1 MVSLTGESVRDYL
14 IRGSD
19 YLELTPNFSLV
30 GREDTRRKLTGIL
43 MRKSAN
49 SVLLVGPGGVGCS
62 AICRGLQKSK
72 ENPDSPFDIVSKRFF
87 WLDSDGLFSS
97 GDPNRINNS
106 FEKTIKRM
114 SRTPN
119 TVLIL
124 DDMRDFIDAARN
136 NGTTNLINWL
146 MRAIRQG
153 KFQVIMETRDE
164 DLETVLRCHSDM
176 KERYT
181 VLDIREP
188 EPEVLRVIV
197 QAAAEVQLKPHH
209 KIRISQEA
217 IDTAIDVT
225 SKYRVQDLGLSRAQP
240 ERSITLLDRALTSY
254 RLEAHGADPKMEAL
268 QAQQRALEARL
279 AEAGD
284 AAESGSGPAA
294 QIQSELADLSA
305 EIQLLETAWNT
316 RQEEIRR
323 LYQEMRE
330 GEEAIRGLE
339 DDLEVQLLEEERRN
353 LNASGAAEDTESED
367 PEKKASFVSFATRA
381 ATGGYESE
389 AVSGIKRRMAD
400 FQQEVDRYRQSF
412 EELTSSINDKLKL
425 QKEHILAEFSS
436 ISGIPVSKLTE
447 DERVKLLHLDANLKQ
462 RVFGQE
468 EAITMLANQVRVA
481 RAGLQSPNKPQASF
495 MFLGPSGVGK
505 TELAKALT
513 AELYDERALLRF
525 DMSEYMEKHAVAKLI
540 GAPPGYEG
548 YEAGGILTN
557 EMRRNPRRIILFD
570 EIEKAH
576 DDIFNV
582 FLQILDDA
590 RLTDNRGLTV
600 SFRDAVILMTTNI
613 GTKHFLS
620 VEDFDEAKGRAL
632 EDLDEQYRPEFLAR
646 FNGKRNIVCFR
657 PLDLPIIEKIAA
669 RDLAKLNLMVKE
681 SLPDIDIEMKHKAL
695 AAMCRDHYRPITGA
709 RGITGYIEGVIK
721 PEIAT
726 TVLFNPE
733 SAGTIFID
741 YDEETQ
747 SVVMHPPQVIAASST
762 GKPDD

>member
-1 MVSLTGESVRDYL
+1 MVSLVGESVRDYL
-14 IRGSD
+14 IRGLD
-19 YLELTPNFSLV
+19 YLELTPDFVLV

-106 FEKTIKRM
+106 FEKTIKRL

-136 NGTTNLINWL
+136 NGCTNLINWL
-146 MRAIRQG
+146 MRAVRQG

-164 DLETVLRCHSDM
+164 DLETVLKCHSDM

-188 EPEVLRVIV
+188 EPDVLRVIV
-197 QAAAEVQLKPHH
+197 KAAAEEQLRPHH
-209 KIRISQEA
+209 KIRISEEA
-217 IDTAIDVT
+217 IDTAIEVT
-225 SKYRVQDLGLSRAQP
+225 SKYRVHDLGLSRAQP
-240 ERSITLLDRALTSY
+240 ERSITMLDRALTSY
-254 RLEAHGADPKMEAL
+254 RLEAHAADPKMMAL
-268 QAQQRALEARL
+268 GERQRMLEQRL
-279 AEAGD
+279 SEAGVPTETD
-284 AAESGSGPAA
+284 AESTAELESV
-294 QIQSELADLSA
+294 LADISVEMQQIETVWNKRQD
-305 EIQLLETAWNT
+305 EIKK
-316 RQEEIRR
+316 

-339 DDLEVQLLEEERRN
+339 DELEVQLLEEERRN
-353 LNASGAAEDTESED
+353 LEVSEAKDDAESENPD
-367 PEKKASFVSFATRA
+367 KKASFVSFANRA
-381 ATGGYESE
+381 AAGGYDSE
-389 AVSGIKRRMAD
+389 VVSDIKRRTAD
-400 FQQEVDRYRQSF
+400 FQREVDRNRQSF
-412 EELTSSINDKLKL
+412 EDLTTLINDQLELK
-425 QKEHILAEFSS
+425 KEHILSEFSS

-447 DERVKLLHLDANLKQ
+447 DERAKLLHLDENLTR

-468 EAITMLANQVRVA
+468 EVVTKLANQVRVA
-481 RAGLQSPNKPQASF
+481 KAGLQSPNKPQAVF

-600 SFRDAVILMTTNI
+600 SFRDSVILMTTNI
-613 GTKHFLS
+613 GTEHFLS

-632 EDLDEQYRPEFLAR
+632 EDLDERYRPEFLAR

-657 PLDLPIIEKIAA
+657 PLELAIIEKIAA
-669 RDLAKLNLMVKE
+669 RDLARLNRMVKE
-681 SLPDIDIEMKHKAL
+681 SLPDIDIKMTAEDL
-695 AAMCRDHYRPITGA
+695 AAMCRDHYRPVTGA

-721 PEIAT
+721 PEIAG

-733 SAGTIFID
+733 SAGTILIG
-741 YDEETQ
+741 YDKEAR
-747 SVVMHPPQVIAASST
+747 SVVMHPPQTNETSNT
-762 GKPDD
+762 GTR

>member
-1 MVSLTGESVRDYL
+1 
-14 IRGSD
+14 
-19 YLELTPNFSLV
+19 
-30 GREDTRRKLTGIL
+30 
-43 MRKSAN
+43 
-49 SVLLVGPGGVGCS
+49 
-62 AICRGLQKSK
+62 
-72 ENPDSPFDIVSKRFF
+72 
-87 WLDSDGLFSS
+87 
-97 GDPNRINNS
+97 
-106 FEKTIKRM
+106 
-114 SRTPN
+114 
-119 TVLIL
+119 
-124 DDMRDFIDAARN
+124 
-136 NGTTNLINWL
+136 
-146 MRAIRQG
+146 
-153 KFQVIMETRDE
+153 METRDE
-164 DLETVLRCHSDM
+164 DLEAVLRCHSDM

-197 QAAAEVQLKPHH
+197 QAAAEVQLRSHH
-209 KIRISQEA
+209 RIRISQEA

-225 SKYRVQDLGLSRAQP
+225 SKYRVHDLGLSRAQP

-254 RLEAHGADPKMEAL
+254 RLEAHGADPKMIEL
-268 QAQQRALEARL
+268 REKQKEVEARL
-279 AEAGD
+279 AESGDLAEAGGND
-284 AAESGSGPAA
+284 SDGLES
-294 QIQSELADLSA
+294 QLADLRA
-305 EIQLLETAWNT
+305 EIQQLETVWNA
-316 RQEEIRR
+316 RQDEIKR
-323 LYQEMRE
+323 LYQEMRD

-339 DDLEVQLLEEERRN
+339 DELELQLLAEERRN
-353 LNASGAAEDTESED
+353 LEAAESAED
-367 PEKKASFVSFATRA
+367 PDSGGAEKNAPFVSFASRA
-381 ATGGYESE
+381 AAGGLDSE
-389 AVSGIKRRMAD
+389 AVSKIKSRMAD
-400 FQQEVDRYRQSF
+400 FQQEVDRNRKTF
-412 EELTSSINDKLKL
+412 ETLAASINNQLEL
-425 QKEHILAEFSS
+425 RKEHILAEFSS
-436 ISGIPVSKLTE
+436 ISDIPVSKLTQ
-447 DERVKLLHLDANLKQ
+447 DERAKLLHLDANLMR

-468 EAITMLANQVRVA
+468 EAVTMLANQVRVA

-576 DDIFNV
+576 ADIFNV

-600 SFRDAVILMTTNI
+600 SFRDSVILMTTNI
-613 GTKHFLS
+613 GTRHFLS

-669 RDLAKLNLMVKE
+669 RDLAELNRMVKE
-681 SLPDIDIEMKHKAL
+681 SLPDIDIQMPPEAL

-721 PEIAT
+721 PELAT

-733 SAGTIFID
+733 SAGTILID
-741 YDEETQ
+741 YHEETQ
-747 SVVMHPPQVIAASST
+747 SIVVHPPRATDASHAVSS
-762 GKPDD
+762 DV

>member
-1 MVSLTGESVRDYL
+1 MVSLIGESVRDYL
-14 IRGSD
+14 IRGLD
-19 YLELTPNFSLV
+19 YLEQTPNFSLV
-30 GREDTRRKLTGIL
+30 GREDTRQKLTAIL

-62 AICRGLQKSK
+62 AICKGLQKSK

-106 FEKTIKRM
+106 FEKTIKRL

-136 NGTTNLINWL
+136 NGCTNLINWL

-164 DLETVLRCHSDM
+164 DLETVLKCHSDM

-188 EPEVLRVIV
+188 EPDVLRVIV
-197 QAAAEVQLKPHH
+197 KAAAEIQLRPHH
-209 KIRISQEA
+209 KIRISEEA
-217 IDTAIDVT
+217 IDTAIEVT
-225 SKYRVQDLGLSRAQP
+225 GKYRVHDLGLSRAQP

-254 RLEAHGADPKMEAL
+254 RLQAHAADPNL
-268 QAQQRALEARL
+268 QALHERQQALEHKIF
-279 AEAGD
+279 EAGD
-284 AAESGSGPAA
+284 TGEANASERAGLESK
-294 QIQSELADLSA
+294 LANIGD
-305 EIQLLETAWNT
+305 EIQQLESAWNK
-316 RQEEIRR
+316 RQGEIRK

-339 DDLEVQLLEEERRN
+339 DDLEIQLLEEERRN
-353 LNASGAAEDTESED
+353 LEAADAADKPQANEQD
-367 PEKKASFVSFATRA
+367 KKTSFVSFASRA
-381 ATGGYESE
+381 AAGGYDSE
-389 AVSGIKRRMAD
+389 AVSDIKRRMAD
-400 FQQEVDRYRQSF
+400 FQKEVDRNRQSF
-412 EELTSSINDKLKL
+412 ETLTASINDQLEL
-425 QKEHILAEFSS
+425 QKEHILSEFSS

-447 DERVKLLHLDANLKQ
+447 DERAKLLHLDENLMD
-462 RVFGQE
+462 RVFGQT
-468 EAITMLANQVRVA
+468 EAVTMLANQVRVA
-481 RAGLQSPNKPQASF
+481 RAGLQSPNKPQAAF

-632 EDLDEQYRPEFLAR
+632 EDLDDRYRPEFLAR

-657 PLDLPIIEKIAA
+657 PLDLPIIEKIAT
-669 RDLAKLNLMVKE
+669 RDLARLNQMVKE
-681 SLPDIDIEMKHKAL
+681 SLPDIDIQMSAQDL

-726 TVLFNPE
+726 TVLFNPD
-733 SAGTIFID
+733 SKGTIFIG
-741 YDEETQ
+741 YDDETQ
-747 SVVMHPPQVIAASST
+747 SVVMNPPQVADTSGAGSR
-762 GKPDD
+762 

>member
-1 MVSLTGESVRDYL
+1 MASFTGETVRDYL

-19 YLELTPNFSLV
+19 YLELSPDFELV
-30 GREDTRRKLTGIL
+30 GRENTRKKLTAIL

-62 AICRGLQKSK
+62 AICLGLQKSK
-72 ENPDSPFDIVSKRFF
+72 ESPESPFDIVSKRFF

-97 GDPNRINNS
+97 GDPNRINDS
-106 FEKTIKRM
+106 FEKTIMRL

-136 NGTTNLINWL
+136 NGTHNLINGL
-146 MRAIRQG
+146 MRAVRQG
-153 KFQVIMETRDE
+153 KFQIIMESRDE
-164 DLETVLRCHSDM
+164 DLETVLSCHSDM

-181 VLDIREP
+181 VLDIHEP

-197 QAAAEVQLKPHH
+197 QAAADIQLRSHH

-217 IDTAIDVT
+217 IDTAIEVT
-225 SKYRVQDLGLSRAQP
+225 SKYRVHDLGLSRAQP

-254 RLEAHGADPKMEAL
+254 RLDAHGADPTIPEL
-268 QAQQRALEARL
+268 LRQRQALESRL
-279 AEAGD
+279 ADAGD
-284 AAESGSGPAA
+284 ASRVEGEGEVDLQS
-294 QIQSELADLSA
+294 QISELSN
-305 EIQLLETAWNT
+305 EIQRLGDAWSA
-316 RQEEIRR
+316 RQDEIKRI
-323 LYQEMRE
+323 YHEMRE
-330 GEEAIRGLE
+330 GEEAIRSLE
-339 DDLEVQLLEEERRN
+339 DDLEKQLLIEEQRN
-353 LNASGAAEDTESED
+353 REAAEKAED
-367 PEKKASFVSFATRA
+367 GDSSSSQNKAAFASFASRA
-381 ATGGYESE
+381 AAGGYDSE
-389 AVSGIKRRMAD
+389 AVAEIKRRIAK
-400 FQQEVDRYRQSF
+400 FQHEVDQYRVSF
-412 EELTSSINDKLKL
+412 DELTAAINDKLELK
-425 QKEHILAEFSS
+425 KKHILSEFSS

-447 DERVKLLHLDANLKQ
+447 DERAKLLHLDANLMA

-468 EAITMLANQVRVA
+468 QAVTMLANQVRVA
-481 RAGLQSPNKPQASF
+481 RAGLQSPNKPQAAF

-613 GTKHFLS
+613 GTRYFLNI
-620 VEDFDEAKGRAL
+620 EDFGEAQERAM
-632 EDLDEQYRPEFLAR
+632 EDLDERYRPEFLAR

-657 PLDLPIIEKIAA
+657 PLDLATIEKIAA
-669 RDLAKLNLMVKE
+669 RDLTRLNNMVQE
-681 SLPDIDIEMKHKAL
+681 SLPQIDLHMTEKAL
-695 AAMCRDHYRPITGA
+695 SAMCRDHYRPVTGA

-726 TVLFNPE
+726 TVLFNPD
-733 SAGTIFID
+733 SAGTIQID
-741 YDEETQ
+741 YDEEKQ
-747 SVVMHPPQVIAASST
+747 AAVIRPPQVID
-762 GKPDD
+762 G

>member
-1 MVSLTGESVRDYL
+1 MVSLVGDSVRDYL

-19 YLELTPNFSLV
+19 YLELSPDFELV
-30 GREDTRRKLTGIL
+30 GREDTRKKLTGIL

-62 AICRGLQKSK
+62 AICMGLQKSK
-72 ENPDSPFDIVSKRFF
+72 ESPDSPFDIISKRFF

-97 GDPNRINNS
+97 GDPNRINDS
-106 FEKTIKRM
+106 FEKTIKRL

-136 NGTTNLINWL
+136 NGTHNLINWL
-146 MRAIRQG
+146 MRAIRKG
-153 KFQVIMETRDE
+153 NFQVIMETRDE

-181 VLDIREP
+181 VLDIHEP
-188 EPEVLRVIV
+188 EPEVLRIIV
-197 QAAAEVQLKPHH
+197 QAAAEVQLRSHH
-209 KIRISQEA
+209 KIRISQDA
-217 IDTAIDVT
+217 IDTAIEVT
-225 SKYRVQDLGLSRAQP
+225 SKYRVHDLGLSRAQP

-254 RLEAHGADPKMEAL
+254 RLDAHGTDPKLAGLVERRRL
-268 QAQQRALEARL
+268 LDARL
-279 AEAGD
+279 AEVSE
-284 AAESGSGPAA
+284 AATDNGQSPAA
-294 QIQSELADLSA
+294 LQSELADLSL
-305 EIQLLETAWNT
+305 EMEQLETAWT
-316 RQEEIRR
+316 ARQDEIKR
-323 LYQEMRE
+323 LYHEMRE

-339 DDLEVQLLEEERRN
+339 DDLEAQLLIEERRN
-353 LNASGAAEDTESED
+353 LEAAETAEEPGSADAQ
-367 PEKKASFVSFATRA
+367 KKTAFVSFASRA
-381 ATGGYESE
+381 AAGGYDSE
-389 AVSGIKRRMAD
+389 TVTEIKRRTAN
-400 FQQEVDRYRQSF
+400 FQQEVDKYREAFDQ
-412 EELTSSINDKLKL
+412 LTASINDQLELK
-425 QKEHILAEFSS
+425 KEHILNEFSS

-447 DERVKLLHLDANLKQ
+447 DERAKLLHLDANLMA

-468 EAITMLANQVRVA
+468 EAVTMLANQVRVA

-620 VEDFDEAKGRAL
+620 IEDFDEAKGHAL
-632 EDLDEQYRPEFLAR
+632 EDLDERYRPEFLAR

-657 PLDLPIIEKIAA
+657 PLDLPTIEKIAA
-669 RDLAKLNLMVKE
+669 RDLTRLNQMVQE
-681 SLPDIDIEMKHKAL
+681 SLPNIDIQMTGEAL
-695 AAMCRDHYRPITGA
+695 SAMCRDHYRPITGA

-733 SAGTIFID
+733 SAGTILIE
-741 YDEETQ
+741 YDDKTRAT
-747 SVVMHPPQVIAASST
+747 VVHPPRTID
-762 GKPDD
+762 G

>member
-72 ENPDSPFDIVSKRFF
+72 ESPDSPFDIVSKRFF

-136 NGTTNLINWL
+136 NGTPNLINWL

-188 EPEVLRVIV
+188 EPEVLPVIV

-284 AAESGSGPAA
+284 SAESDGGPAA
-294 QIQSELADLSA
+294 KMQSELADLST

-316 RQEEIRR
+316 RQEEIKR
-323 LYQEMRE
+323 LYQEMRD

-353 LNASGAAEDTESED
+353 LDASGAAEDTESAD

-381 ATGGYESE
+381 AAGGYDSE
-389 AVSGIKRRMAD
+389 AVTGIKRRMAD
-400 FQQEVDRYRQSF
+400 FQQEVDRNRQSF
-412 EELTSSINDKLKL
+412 EELTTSINDKLEL

-447 DERVKLLHLDANLKQ
+447 DERAKLLHLDRNLKQ

-468 EAITMLANQVRVA
+468 EAVTMLANQVRVA

-613 GTKHFLS
+613 GTRHFLS

-681 SLPDIDIEMKHKAL
+681 SLPDIEIEMKPKAL

-741 YDEETQ
+741 YDEESK

-762 GKPDD
+762 GKPDG

>member
-1 MVSLTGESVRDYL
+1 MVSSTGEPSRDYL

-19 YLELTPNFSLV
+19 YLKLTPNFELV
-30 GREDTRRKLTGIL
+30 GREDIRKKLTAIL

-49 SVLLVGPGGVGCS
+49 SVLLMGPGGVGCS

-72 ENPDSPFDIVSKRFF
+72 ESPDSPFDVVSKRFF

-97 GDPNRINNS
+97 GDPNRINDS
-106 FEKTIKRM
+106 FEKTIKRL
-114 SRTPN
+114 SRIQN

-136 NGTTNLINWL
+136 SGTTNLINRL
-146 MRAIRQG
+146 MRGVRQK

-164 DLETVLRCHSDM
+164 DLEIVLRCHSDM
-176 KERYT
+176 KESYT

-188 EPEVLRVIV
+188 ELEVLRLIV
-197 QAAAEVQLKPHH
+197 KAAADVQLRPHH
-209 KIRISQEA
+209 KIKISQDA
-217 IDTAIDVT
+217 IDTAIEVT
-225 SKYRVQDLGLSRAQP
+225 SKYRVHDLGLSRAQP
-240 ERSITLLDRALTSY
+240 ERSITVLDRALTSY
-254 RLEAHGADPKMEAL
+254 RLEAHAADPKLGPLRTQLGLIEAEMAETRDADADP
-268 QAQQRALEARL
+268 AQTVSEHESRKNQVL
-279 AEAGD
+279 AEIERLEKDWSARQD
-284 AAESGSGPAA
+284 S
-294 QIQSELADLSA
+294 IKNLYHELRD
-305 EIQLLETAWNT
+305 
-316 RQEEIRR
+316 
-323 LYQEMRE
+323 
-330 GEEAIRGLE
+330 GEEAIRSLE
-339 DDLEVQLLEEERRN
+339 DDLDTQLLEEDRRK
-353 LNASGAAEDTESED
+353 SE
-367 PEKKASFVSFATRA
+367 A
-381 ATGGYESE
+381 SE
-389 AVSGIKRRMAD
+389 AVENSANNEVKNKNSFSSFASRAAAGGYDSEAVTGIKTRMAK
-400 FQQEVDRYRQSF
+400 FQVEVDKNKEKF
-412 EELTSSINDKLKL
+412 EKLTSSLNDQLEL
-425 QKEHILAEFSS
+425 QKEHVLAEFSS

-447 DERVKLLHLDANLKQ
+447 DERAKLLHLDENLSR
-462 RVFGQE
+462 RVFGQT
-468 EAITMLANQVRVA
+468 EAIKMLANQVRVA
-481 RAGLQSPNKPQASF
+481 KAGLQSPNKPQAAF

-576 DDIFNV
+576 SDIFNV

-600 SFRDAVILMTTNI
+600 SFRDSVILMTTNI

-620 VEDFDEAKGRAL
+620 VEDFEEAKAQAL
-632 EDLDEQYRPEFLAR
+632 QDLDEQYRPEFLSR

-657 PLDLPIIEKIAA
+657 PLDLPTIEKIAA
-669 RDLAKLNLMVKE
+669 RDLNKLNQMVKE
-681 SLPDIDIEMKHKAL
+681 SSPDINIEMADEAL

-733 SAGTIFID
+733 SVGTILVE
-741 YDEETQ
+741 YNEETQ
-747 SVVMHPPQVIAASST
+747 SVIMHPPQVTENSNT
-762 GKPDD
+762 GNQ

>member
-1 MVSLTGESVRDYL
+1 MVSLVGESVSDYL
-14 IRGSD
+14 IRGTD

-30 GREDTRRKLTGIL
+30 GREDTRQKLTGIL

-62 AICRGLQKSK
+62 AICKGLQKSK
-72 ENPDSPFDIVSKRFF
+72 ESPDSPFDIVSKRFF

-106 FEKTIKRM
+106 FEKTIKRL

-136 NGTTNLINWL
+136 NGCTNLINWL

-164 DLETVLRCHSDM
+164 DLETVLKCHSDM

-188 EPEVLRVIV
+188 EPDVLYEIV
-197 QAAAEVQLKPHH
+197 KAAAEVQLKPHH
-209 KIRISQEA
+209 KIRISEEA
-217 IDTAIDVT
+217 IDTAIEVT
-225 SKYRVQDLGLSRAQP
+225 SKYRVHDLGLSRAQP

-254 RLEAHGADPKMEAL
+254 RLDAHGADPKMKAL
-268 QAQQRALEARL
+268 GKQQQALVNRLDETGDSVAADSAVRTDLELELTNVNANLQQ
-279 AEAGD
+279 
-284 AAESGSGPAA
+284 
-294 QIQSELADLSA
+294 
-305 EIQLLETAWNT
+305 LETEWNQ
-316 RQEEIRR
+316 RQDEIKR
-323 LYQEMRE
+323 LYEEMRE
-330 GEEAIRGLE
+330 GEEAVRGLE

-353 LNASGAAEDTESED
+353 LEAAETADD
-367 PEKKASFVSFATRA
+367 QDLLPGDKKASFVSFASRA
-381 ATGGYESE
+381 AAGGYESE
-389 AVSGIKRRMAD
+389 AVSEIKRRMAN
-400 FQQEVDRYRQSF
+400 FQQEVDRNRLSF
-412 EELTSSINDKLKL
+412 ESLAASINDQLEL

-447 DERVKLLHLDANLKQ
+447 DERAKLLHLDENLKR
-462 RVFGQE
+462 RVFGQT
-468 EAITMLANQVRVA
+468 EAVTMLANQVRVA
-481 RAGLQSPNKPQASF
+481 KAGLQSPNKPQAAF

-590 RLTDNRGLTV
+590 RLTGQPRLDG
-600 SFRDAVILMTTNI
+600 ILS
-613 GTKHFLS
+613 GFGDSDDHQYRYQALS
-620 VEDFDEAKGRAL
+620 V
-632 EDLDEQYRPEFLAR
+632 
-646 FNGKRNIVCFR
+646 
-657 PLDLPIIEKIAA
+657 
-669 RDLAKLNLMVKE
+669 
-681 SLPDIDIEMKHKAL
+681 S
-695 AAMCRDHYRPITGA
+695 
-709 RGITGYIEGVIK
+709 
-721 PEIAT
+721 
-726 TVLFNPE
+726 
-733 SAGTIFID
+733 
-741 YDEETQ
+741 
-747 SVVMHPPQVIAASST
+747 
-762 GKPDD
+762 